1 MNQRR
6 HVSMMSIKTRR
17 LLMSA
22 ALLALLAL
30 LALVPAASAQETST
44 ASGSAPFLPSAV
56 RLAGLSPIYQQV
68 NRCSAAA
75 LAIQLSYYQWGGTY
89 DEVIR
94 FLNPHVEDVA
104 VRLDEMVAF
113 AQTRGLKGVERTGGT
128 VGLLKA
134 LVAGGFP
141 VLVENSYFDGPGG
154 FDDWMGHNRVI
165 MGYDDTEQVLLSFDS
180 LLGNGENNQG
190 RPIPYGDMDSRW
202 RTFNR
207 DYLVLYRPEEEA
219 RLRDI
224 LGDNWDVSANAEFTV
239 AMSQS
244 EIDLGV
250 DDGFTYFNL
259 GSSLVTLGRY
269 EEAAAAF
276 DEALQREL
284 PWRML
289 WYQYGP
295 FEAYFRVGRYDD
307 VIRLVNDTLATTRGI
322 EEMYYYLGLVYEQ
335 LGDLQR
341 SEGNLEAAIW
351 RNANYTAAV
360 EMLARL
366 RGEPT
371 PTPAP

>member
-1 MNQRR
+1 MWTRFQRL
-6 HVSMMSIKTRR
+6 I
-17 LLMSA
+17 LGA
-22 ALLALLAL
+22 GLLALLG
-30 LALVPAASAQETST
+30 LVPAASAQETST
-44 ASGSAPFLPSAV
+44 ASGPAPFLPSAA
-56 RLAGLSPIYQQV
+56 RLAGLTPVYQQV

-75 LAIQLSYYQWGGTY
+75 LTIQLSYFQWGGTY

-94 FLNPHVEDVA
+94 ALNPHSEDMA

-113 AQTRGLKGVERTGGT
+113 AEAHELRAVERTGGT

-154 FDDWMGHNRVI
+154 FNDWMGHNRII
-165 MGYDDTEQVLLSFDS
+165 MGYNDTDQVLLSFDS

-202 RTFNR
+202 RVFNR

-219 RLRDI
+219 RLEEI
-224 LGDNWDVSANAEFTV
+224 LGNQWDVTANAEFTV

-250 DDGFTYFNL
+250 DDGFTWFNL
-259 GSSLVTLGRY
+259 GSSLVTLGRF
-269 EEAAAAF
+269 EEAAAAYDLAF
-276 DEALQREL
+276 QHDL

-295 FEAYFRVGRYDD
+295 FEAYFHTGRYDD
-307 VIRLVNDTLATTRGI
+307 VIRLANETLATTRGV

-335 LGDLQR
+335 LGDMQR
-341 SEGNLEAAIW
+341 AEGNMEAAIW
-351 RNANYTAAV
+351 RNAHFTAAIDA
-360 EMLARL
+360 LARM
-366 RGEPT
+366 RGEPA
-371 PTPAP
+371 PTPAAPGA

>member
-1 MNQRR
+1 
-6 HVSMMSIKTRR
+6 
-17 LLMSA
+17 
-22 ALLALLAL
+22 
-30 LALVPAASAQETST
+30 
-44 ASGSAPFLPSAV
+44 
-56 RLAGLSPIYQQV
+56 
-68 NRCSAAA
+68 
-75 LAIQLSYYQWGGTY
+75 
-89 DEVIR
+89 
-94 FLNPHVEDVA
+94 
-104 VRLDEMVAF
+104 
-113 AQTRGLKGVERTGGT
+113 
-128 VGLLKA
+128 
-134 LVAGGFP
+134 
-141 VLVENSYFDGPGG
+141 
-154 FDDWMGHNRVI
+154 
-165 MGYDDTEQVLLSFDS
+165 
-180 LLGNGENNQG
+180 
-190 RPIPYGDMDSRW
+190 
-202 RTFNR
+202 
-207 DYLVLYRPEEEA
+207 VLYRPEEEA